1 MFAFI
6 ETNNATHIAIAIPL
20 EGADK
25 TIPALVA
32 MLENNA
38 VFVQKGYDTL
48 ETRKPKMTIEL
59 DSEIEVKGRESTL
72 SIRIPGSTSVID
84 DSFVLETPEVRISNQ
99 KALAQKDAEIS
110 RLRTELAH
118 VKQQFTD
125 LQERINA
132 AAESDD

>member
-1 MFAFI
+1 
-6 ETNNATHIAIAIPL
+6 
-20 EGADK
+20 
-25 TIPALVA
+25 

-118 VKQQFTD
+118 VKQQFAD

>member
-6 ETNNATHIAIAIPL
+6 ETNHATHIAIAIPL

-25 TIPALVA
+25 TIPALA
-32 MLENNA
+32 GMLENNA
-38 VFVQKGYDTL
+38 IFIQEGFNTL
-48 ETRKPKMTIEL
+48 ETRKPKMTIRL
-59 DSEIEVKGRESTL
+59 DNEIVVEGRESTL
-72 SIRIPGSTSVID
+72 SIQIPGSTNVID
-84 DSFVLETPEVRISNQ
+84 DSFVLETPEVRMSNQ
-99 KALAQKDAEIS
+99 NALARKDAEIS